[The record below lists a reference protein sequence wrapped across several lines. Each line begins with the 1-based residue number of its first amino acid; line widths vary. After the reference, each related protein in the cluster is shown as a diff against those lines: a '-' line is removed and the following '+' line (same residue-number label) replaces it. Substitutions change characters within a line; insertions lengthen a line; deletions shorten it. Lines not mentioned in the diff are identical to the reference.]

1 MKWQYLLVL
10 ALGFLAFDSDAQTQ
24 GKKPEE
30 TKPPTEAG
38 KKTGALELETL
49 ENKVG
54 YMFGLN
60 FGRRLKNQPVEVNLE
75 AVYLGIND
83 ILTETEPRMDIEEIR
98 SLKTDLQRAAR
109 EKRKREN
116 EENSIKNEIEGEEF
130 LAKNKLEPGVVT
142 LTSGLQYRILEE
154 GTGKKPKL
162 ANKVEAH
169 YRGTLL
175 DGTEFDSSYKR
186 NRPLVIGV
194 RGVIKGWTEALQLM
208 PVGSK
213 WELYIPSELAYGK
226 RGSPPKIG
234 PHATLIFEIE
244 LLGIK

>member
-1 MKWQYLLVL
+1 MKWQYFLVL
-10 ALGFLAFDSDAQTQ
+10 ALGFLACESDAQTQ
-24 GKKPEE
+24 EKKPEE

-38 KKTGALELETL
+38 KKTGTLELETL

-54 YMFGLN
+54 YMLGLAFGK
-60 FGRRLKNQPVEVNLE
+60 RLKNQPIEVNLE
-75 AVYLGIND
+75 AVYQGID
-83 ILTETEPRMDIEEIR
+83 DVLTETEPRIDTKEIR
-98 SLKTDLQRAAR
+98 SLQTEMQRAAR

-116 EENSIKNEIEGEEF
+116 EEKSIKNEIEGEEF
-130 LAKNKLEPGVVT
+130 LANNKLEPGVVT

-154 GTGKKPKL
+154 GTGKKPKP

-186 NRPLVIGV
+186 NRPLVIAV

-234 PHATLIFEIE
+234 PNATLIFEIE